1 MQDARWNLLGLVIL
15 VAATTV
21 SAGTPPVLLQSARLP
36 VAVEP
41 EALQRQFETLSAMR
55 GVEIEYSPLGP
66 VSAISGRTGIILP
79 RSVLEFREG
88 SINKGLLDALAPVL
102 LATGREVLTVR
113 RNDHG
118 RASRDIRTDQS
129 IRNIPVVNG
138 RVAVSVDEKTGEVL
152 YVGGAFLPDRGL
164 PSKPKLTAAQAWRA
178 LVRVMEASGDA
189 IPGSLV
195 RSEKPYLAYYGAQ
208 SYAVETRPRLVWTI
222 RAAFTCPTGRRDDE
236 FIWIDSIDGTVVGR
250 RSNVMYAVSPGP
262 CQEEENKQADCR
274 SAPHE
279 LLARPVASSSCGG
292 TQVPP
297 QLVVVRQGCSNRF
310 HLMWPPIRGASQ
322 YHVIRAPVSLGWAFT
337 RSVAQGQIHQC
348 ITEVEAPNWV
358 RMRACD
364 GCGCGPWSETLLMD
378 PGAACQSRQ

>member
-1 MQDARWNLLGLVIL
+1 MQHFRRYLPGLVM
-15 VAATTV
+15 VAAATVV
-21 SAGTPPVLLQSARLP
+21 SAGTSPVLLQSNTLP

-41 EALQRQFETLSAMR
+41 EALKKQFDALSAMR
-55 GVEIEYSPLGP
+55 GVEIEYSLLGP
-66 VSAISGRTGIILP
+66 VSAVRGRTGIILP

-88 SINKGLLDALAPVL
+88 SINNGLLDALAPVL
-102 LATGREVLTVR
+102 LATGREALTVR
-113 RNDHG
+113 RNDHD
-118 RASRDIRTDQS
+118 RAARDIRTDQS
-129 IRNIPVVNG
+129 IRNIPVVDG

-164 PSKPKLTAAQAWRA
+164 PREPKLAAARAWQE

-189 IPGSLV
+189 MPGSLV
-195 RSEKPYLAYYGAQ
+195 RIEKPYLAYYGAQ
-208 SYAVETRPRLVWTI
+208 SYGLETRPRLVWTF
-222 RAAFTCPTGRRDDE
+222 RASFTCPTDRRDDE
-236 FIWIDSIDGTVVGR
+236 LIWIDSIDGTVAGR
-250 RSNVMYAVSPGP
+250 RSNIMYAVPPGP
-262 CQEEENKQADCR
+262 CQDEEVEQADCK

-279 LLARPVASSSCGG
+279 LLAKPVASSSCEG

-310 HLMWPPIRGASQ
+310 HLMWPPIHGASQ

-348 ITEVEAPNWV
+348 TTEVEAPNWV

-364 GCGCGPWSETLLMD
+364 GCGCGPWSETRLMD
-378 PGAACQSRQ
+378 PQAACHAGQ